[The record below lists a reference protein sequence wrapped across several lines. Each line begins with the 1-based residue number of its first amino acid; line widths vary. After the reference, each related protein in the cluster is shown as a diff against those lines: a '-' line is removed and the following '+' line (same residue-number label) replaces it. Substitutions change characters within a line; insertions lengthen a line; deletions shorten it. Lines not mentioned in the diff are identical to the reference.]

1 LNQPQQLSLFREHKV
16 DSSWVARHLGISEPT
31 VLRLIKKELL
41 EGFQLVPRGSWHILY
56 ESVLKYEA
64 NIREKYGLHK
74 ANSAAQKRHQPDAQ
88 RRHK

>member
-1 LNQPQQLSLFREHKV
+1 LNRPEQLSLFSEHKV

-64 NIREKYGLHK
+64 SIREKYGL
-74 ANSAAQKRHQPDAQ
+74 NNVDSAAQKRHQPDGQ